1 MWCDATMPKIDRS
14 IVLRHI
20 GLGDIVPKYNESR
33 SSLVIQI
40 AQAPPGI
47 MPPGGDHA
55 PQVVSRS
62 GRIVP
67 LLQVCAQRDGKGVRH
82 VSAVVHIVE
91 DDSSFRTATQRL
103 LRASGYVVET
113 YESAEQL
120 LERLPDDAGPSCIL
134 LDINIPGLSG
144 PDLQDR
150 LMALGSHLP
159 IVFLTGHA
167 DVPTTVKVMKAG
179 ADDLLTK
186 PVAKE
191 ELIAALERALAR
203 SRAWQEQNEQRLS
216 LLKLV
221 DSLTPRERQVFER
234 VARGKLNKEIAYE
247 LGATERTI
255 KAHRSRIMEKLQI
268 ASAAQLVLIAERLG
282 LLTEPLAEVGQ

>member
-1 MWCDATMPKIDRS
+1 M
-14 IVLRHI
+14 
-20 GLGDIVPKYNESR
+20 
-33 SSLVIQI
+33 
-40 AQAPPGI
+40 
-47 MPPGGDHA
+47 
-55 PQVVSRS
+55 
-62 GRIVP
+62 P

-113 YESAEQL
+113 YKSAEQL
-120 LERLPDDAGPSCIL
+120 LQRLPDDAGPSCIL